1 MLKSGKP
8 LEPVIKWSGS
18 KRSVATQLGQLF
30 ATANR
35 YFEPFVGGG
44 ALLPHRPCREAYAGD
59 IIEELIA
66 LWECIRDR
74 PSETA
79 DAYEERW
86 LRLQREGHTAYYK
99 IREAF
104 NIDRHPHDFLFLSR
118 TCVNGLIR
126 FNGSGD
132 FNNSL
137 HHTRPGI
144 SPQRFRR
151 IIAQWSAVIQEVH
164 FAKADYRESLAIA
177 RRGDLVFLDPPYA
190 GTKGRYSKVPFELQ
204 SFYAE
209 LDRLNTVGVKWILTF
224 DGQAGA
230 RSYDSGPPADLYRAR
245 FGLLTG
251 NSPFTKLMNT
261 SIDGVVESVY
271 LNFDAPVESLYRAQ
285 QGRSKRTG
293 STREV
298 DMQQR
303 LLLV

>member
-1 MLKSGKP
+1 MFP
-8 LEPVIKWSGS
+8 
-18 KRSVATQLGQLF
+18 
-30 ATANR
+30 TANR

-44 ALLPHRPCREAYAGD
+44 ALLPHRPSREAIAGD
-59 IIEELIA
+59 IIEELID

-79 DAYEERW
+79 DAYEVRW
-86 LRLQREGHTAYYK
+86 LSLQREGHSAYYK
-99 IREAF
+99 IRDTF
-104 NIDRHPHDFLFLSR
+104 NSDRDPHDFLFLSR
-118 TCVNGLIR
+118 TCVSGLIR

-144 SPQRFRR
+144 SPQRLRR
-151 IIAQWSAVIQEVH
+151 IIAQWSTATKEVQ
-164 FAKADYRESLAIA
+164 FVKADYREALAGV

-204 SFYAE
+204 AFYNE
-209 LDRLNTVGVKWILTF
+209 LDRLNTIGAKWILTF
-224 DGQAGA
+224 DGQAGR
-230 RSYDSGPPADLYRAR
+230 RSYDSAPPEDLYRAR

-271 LNFDAPVESLYRAQ
+271 LNFDAPAESLYRAQ
-285 QGRSKRTG
+285 HRRAKGTG
-293 STREV
+293 STGEV
-298 DMQQR
+298 DMQHR